1 MAIWQLNFKL
11 IPMDG
16 SNYDERTLL
25 SNNSTSILSEE
36 LPINA
41 SWCTEDKLFGCLDT
55 TCVEICF
62 LNSSIDEISVR
73 LDITSLCKSQI
84 NSIINFAIANNLQ
97 ILYDGK
103 KLSVS
108 MDNICSIIY
117 ASDAFRYLNNPK
129 QFLLQLSQ
137 GNNCMDN

>member
-16 SNYDERTLL
+16 SNYDEHTLL
-25 SNNSTSILSEE
+25 SNNSTSILSKE
-36 LPINA
+36 LPANL

-62 LNSSIDEISVR
+62 INSSIDEISVR
-73 LDITSLCKSQI
+73 LDISRLCKGQI

-97 ILYDGK
+97 ILYDQK
-103 KLSVS
+103 KLAVS
-108 MDNICSIIY
+108 MDNICSMIHN
-117 ASDAFRYLNNPK
+117 SDAFRYLNNPK

-137 GNNCMDN
+137 DNKCMDS

>member
-1 MAIWQLNFKL
+1 MAIWQLHFQL

-16 SNYDERTLL
+16 NNYDESTLL
-25 SNNSTSILSEE
+25 SNKSISILSEE

-62 LNSSIDEISVR
+62 IDSAIDEISVR

-97 ILYDGK
+97 ILYNEK

-108 MDNICSIIY
+108 MDNICCIIRD
-117 ASDAFRYLNNPK
+117 SDAFHYLNNPK
-129 QFLLQLSQ
+129 QFLTQISQ
-137 GNNCMDN
+137 RQE